1 MKSDGINKKNRFYTV
16 IHAVF
21 AGLMR
26 LIFRVEVINPENEP
40 TDGRGMIVCCNHLS
54 NADVVILV
62 ASMKNQVHFLAKSEL
77 FKIPLLGAFIRAI
90 GAYPIKRG
98 AADVGAIKK
107 TIELADDGYTVGFFP
122 QGTRKP
128 GVMPERSSARS
139 GIGMIAMHTKA
150 DILPVALVS
159 KNFHIR
165 PFRKNKLVIGSPVSH
180 ESIVALAGVRKRSA
194 YEQYNII
201 NGEIFNSVVEL
212 AKKNIF

>member
-1 MKSDGINKKNRFYTV
+1 MKDNVINKKNRFYTV
-16 IHAVF
+16 IHAIF

-40 TDGRGMIVCCNHLS
+40 TDGRGMIICCNHLS

-62 ASMKNQVHFLAKSEL
+62 ASMKNQVHFLAKAEL

-107 TIELADDGYTVGFFP
+107 TIELAEDGYTVGFFP

-128 GVMPERSSARS
+128 GILPELSSARS
-139 GIGMIAMHTKA
+139 GIGMIAMQTKA

-159 KNFHIR
+159 KNFRIR
-165 PFRKNKLVIGSPVSH
+165 PFKKNKLVIGSSISH
-180 ESIVALAGVRKRSA
+180 ENIMSSADDLNRSA
-194 YEQYNII
+194 SEQYKII
-201 NGEIFNSVVEL
+201 TGRIFNDVVQL
-212 AKKNIF
+212 AEKNIF

>member
-1 MKSDGINKKNRFYTV
+1 MKDNVINKKNRFYTV
-16 IHAVF
+16 IHAIF

-40 TDGRGMIVCCNHLS
+40 TDGRGMIICCNHLS

-62 ASMKNQVHFLAKSEL
+62 ASMKNQVHFLAKAEL

-90 GAYPIKRG
+90 GAYPIKR
-98 AADVGAIKK
+98 
-107 TIELADDGYTVGFFP
+107 LAEDGYTVGFFP

-128 GVMPERSSARS
+128 GILPELSSARS

-159 KNFHIR
+159 KNFRIR
-165 PFRKNKLVIGSPVSH
+165 PFKKNKLVIGSPISH
-180 ESIVALAGVRKRSA
+180 ENIMSSADDLNRSA
-194 YEQYNII
+194 SEQYKII
-201 NGEIFNSVVEL
+201 TGRIFNDVVLEMYE
-212 AKKNIF
+212 N

>member
-1 MKSDGINKKNRFYTV
+1 MKYNGINKKNRFYTV

-26 LIFRVEVINPENEP
+26 LIFRVEIINPENEP
-40 TDGRGMIVCCNHLS
+40 TDGRGMIICCNHLS

-77 FKIPLLGAFIRAI
+77 FKIPLLGTFIRAI

-107 TIELADDGYTVGFFP
+107 TIELADGGYTVGFFP

-128 GVMPERSSARS
+128 GVMPELSSARS

-150 DILPVALVS
+150 DILPVALVP
-159 KNFHIR
+159 KNFRIR
-165 PFRKNKLVIGSPVSH
+165 PFKKNKLVIGNPVSH
-180 ESIVALAGVRKRSA
+180 ESIIALADDRNCSA
-194 YEQYNII
+194 SEQYKII
-201 NGEIFNSVVEL
+201 TGQIFNDVIEL

>member
-128 GVMPERSSARS
+128 ICAFRNRYDCHAYKSGYTSSGARV
-139 GIGMIAMHTKA
+139 KE
-150 DILPVALVS
+150 
-159 KNFHIR
+159 F
-165 PFRKNKLVIGSPVSH
+165 SH
-180 ESIVALAGVRKRSA
+180 KT
-194 YEQYNII
+194 
-201 NGEIFNSVVEL
+201 F
-212 AKKNIF
+212 